1 MKAHSSVRA
10 EPGCRLAC
18 AGWLRHDRLQRS
30 LAALTAA
37 AVVFSG
43 CSRKES
49 PGGKPG
55 RAAGAGPVPVLAGKA
70 AQKNIPVQIL
80 AIGNVQPFTKV
91 AVRSQITGQLA
102 KVHFQEGEEVKR
114 NDLLF
119 TIDPR
124 PSQTALEQAK
134 ANLAR
139 DEAQFENARIEF
151 ERVNKLF
158 VANISSRDDYDK
170 AQANLNALRGTVL
183 ADRAV
188 ITNAALNV
196 EFTSIHSPI
205 DGRTGNLLVHE
216 GNIVKAE
223 DDVLLQI
230 NQVRPIFVSFA
241 VPEQFLP
248 EIKRRMRS
256 GPLQAQVSYASLDGA
271 SPSGNVSFIDNS
283 VDLTTGTVQLKATFD
298 NADNALWPGQ
308 FVQVAMTL
316 FERANAV
323 VVPTPAIQPGQ
334 NGDFVFVVKADQTVE
349 ARPVVVGVARDG
361 ETVVESGVKPGETV
375 VTDGQLRLV
384 PGARVDVK
392 PSDTL
397 KPKEPER
404 EEEAE

>member
-1 MKAHSSVRA
+1 M
-10 EPGCRLAC
+10 
-18 AGWLRHDRLQRS
+18 
-30 LAALTAA
+30 
-37 AVVFSG
+37 
-43 CSRKES
+43 
-49 PGGKPG
+49 
-55 RAAGAGPVPVLAGKA
+55 PVLAGKA

-134 ANLAR
+134 ANLSR

-397 KPKEPER
+397 KPKEAER
-404 EEEAE
+404 EEEAQ